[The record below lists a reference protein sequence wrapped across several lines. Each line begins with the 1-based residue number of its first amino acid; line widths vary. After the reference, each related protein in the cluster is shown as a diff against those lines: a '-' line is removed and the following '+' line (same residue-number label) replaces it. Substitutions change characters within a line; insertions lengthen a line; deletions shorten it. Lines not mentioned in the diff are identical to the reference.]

1 MQPIIDVA
9 VLDSLREYF
18 HRFPDNSKVAMRIA
32 INDTVKGKGMALIK
46 NHMTDEINFNRSYLT
61 GDRLGVAKL
70 ATNENP
76 EAIIR
81 SRDRATSLARFATS
95 STVGRGPE
103 SGVTVRVKKGKTTF
117 IKKGWLVRLN
127 KGASK
132 SEDHY
137 NLGLAVRLAPGESTL
152 ANKKTTHQS
161 WLVKGSVALLYGP
174 SVAQVF
180 NDTRSKVVEPFGNL
194 VQAEFL
200 RQLSRL
206 IE

>member
-1 MQPIIDVA
+1 MQPIIDA
-9 VLDSLREYF
+9 TVLDGLKDYF
-18 HRFPDNSKVAMRIA
+18 HRFPDISKVAMRIA
-32 INDTVKGKGMALIK
+32 INDTVKGKGMALIR
-46 NHMTDEINFNRSYLT
+46 NQISDQINFDRSYLT

-70 ATNENP
+70 ATNANP

-81 SRDRATSLARFATS
+81 ARDRATSLARFSTS
-95 STVGRGPE
+95 STVGRKAE

-117 IKKGWLVRLN
+117 IKRGWLVRL
-127 KGASK
+127 KAGASL
-132 SEDHY
+132 SEDKY
-137 NLGLAVRLAPGESTL
+137 NIGLAIRLGPGEKIG
-152 ANKKTTHQS
+152 NKNTAHQS

-180 NDTRSKVVEPFGNL
+180 DDTRTRVVEPFANL
-194 VQAEFL
+194 VEAEFL

>member
-9 VLDSLREYF
+9 ALDSLRDYF
-18 HRFPDNSKVAMRIA
+18 NRFPDLSKVAMRIA
-32 INDTVKGKGMALIK
+32 INDTVKGKGMALIR
-46 NHMTDEINFNRSYLT
+46 NQMTDQINFNRSYLT

-81 SRDRATSLARFATS
+81 ARDRATSLARFATS
-95 STVGRGPE
+95 TTVGKKAE

-117 IKKGWLVRLN
+117 IKRGWLVRLN

-137 NLGLAVRLAPGESTL
+137 NLGLAVRLGPGEKL
-152 ANKKTTHQS
+152 GNKKSTHQS

-180 NDTRSKVVEPFGNL
+180 NDTRNEVVQPIGGL
-194 VQAEFL
+194 VEAEFL

>member
-9 VLDSLREYF
+9 VLDSLRQYF
-18 HRFPDNSKVAMRIA
+18 NRFPDLSKVAMRIA

-46 NHMTDEINFNRSYLT
+46 NQMTSQINFSKSYLT

-95 STVGRGPE
+95 STVGRKAE

-127 KGASK
+127 AGASK

-137 NLGLAVRLAPGESTL
+137 NLGLAVRLAPGEKLS
-152 ANKKTTHQS
+152 NKSTTHRS

-180 NDTRSKVVEPFGNL
+180 NDTRDTVVQPFGSL
-194 VQAEFL
+194 VEAEFL

>member
-1 MQPIIDVA
+1 MEPIIDVA
-9 VLDSLREYF
+9 ALDNLREYF
-18 HRFPDNSKVAMRIA
+18 NRFPDLSKVAMRIA
-32 INDTVKGKGMALIK
+32 INDTVKGRGMALIR
-46 NHMTDEINFNRSYLT
+46 NQMTGEINFNKSYLT
-61 GDRLGVAKL
+61 GDRLGIARL

-95 STVGRGPE
+95 TTVGKKAE

-117 IKKGWLVRLN
+117 IKRGWLVRLN

-132 SEDHY
+132 SEDRY
-137 NLGLAVRLAPGESTL
+137 NLGLAVRLGPGEKL
-152 ANKKTTHQS
+152 GNKKTTHQS

-180 NDTRSKVVEPFGNL
+180 NDTRSKVVEPIGSL
-194 VQAEFL
+194 VEAEFL

>member
-9 VLDSLREYF
+9 VLDGLKEYF
-18 HRFPDNSKVAMRIA
+18 NRFPDISKVAMRIA
-32 INDTVKGKGMALIK
+32 INDTVKGKGMALIR
-46 NHMTDEINFNRSYLT
+46 NSMTDQVNFNKSYLT

-95 STVGRGPE
+95 STVGKKAE
-103 SGVTVRVKKGKTTF
+103 SGVTVRVKRGKTTF
-117 IKKGWLVRLN
+117 IKKGWLVRLRA
-127 KGASK
+127 GASK
-132 SEDHY
+132 SEDNY
-137 NLGLAVRLAPGESTL
+137 NIGLAVRLGPGETV
-152 ANKKTTHQS
+152 AHKNTTHRS
-161 WLVKGSVALLYGP
+161 WLVKGQVALLYGP

-180 NDTRSKVVEPFGNL
+180 NDTRSTVIEPFGNL
-194 VQAEFL
+194 VEAEFL